1 MSVYL
6 TPLGLIFSSTMKKK
20 LILFLGAF
28 VSLTAEA
35 QEPCVITGRLF
46 HVEDGACIGLYSTD
60 GRVMRQ
66 METDTLE
73 TGRFSFT
80 VDSLNSQV
88 ENFVLMGLSEGF
100 PSTYLDVYAAAG
112 DTVRIEGCNKLLR
125 TWSVASKIPEQQ
137 WYNRF
142 IDASRT
148 LIDEQQEVM
157 VKTRELWDR
166 VDDPDLSEEMLKAY
180 QDSIRENL
188 NPMVDSLEMLIIRND
203 IAVMEQMPVNKVWMQ
218 QMNARSAFVSVV
230 DSFPYTED
238 LKRLYERIP
247 QDWLGTEAGKK
258 VTAQLFP
265 PKAVAVGDCV
275 YDTDLYDL
283 KGQVCHLSD
292 FEGRYLLLDFWSAG
306 CGPCLMAFPEM
317 REVQEMW
324 KDRLVVVSISSDS
337 EKGWK
342 EASERKGITWTNL
355 NDMQG
360 TVGIYAHYGIKGIPH
375 YVIVSPEGRIM
386 HVWRGYGTGV
396 LKKKLEEWVK

>member
-6 TPLGLIFSSTMKKK
+6 APLGFIFSSTMKKK

-28 VSLTAEA
+28 VSLMAEA
-35 QEPCVITGRLF
+35 QEPCVIAGRLF

-60 GRVMRQ
+60 GRVMRR
-66 METDTLE
+66 METDTLDA
-73 TGRFSFT
+73 GKFSFT

-157 VKTRELWDR
+157 VKTRKLWDR
-166 VDDPDLSEEMLKAY
+166 IDDPDLPEEMLKAC

-218 QMNARSAFVSVV
+218 QMSARSAFVSAV
-230 DSFPYTED
+230 DSFLYTED
-238 LKRLYERIP
+238 LKRLYKRIP
-247 QDWLGTEAGKK
+247 QDWLGTEEGKK

-265 PKAVAVGDCV
+265 PKVVTVGDSV

-283 KGQVCHLSD
+283 KGQVCNLSD
-292 FEGRYLLLDFWSAG
+292 FKGRYLLLDFWSAG

-317 REVQEMW
+317 REVQEAW
-324 KDRLVVVSISSDS
+324 KDRLVVVGISSDS
-337 EKGWK
+337 EKVWK

-360 TVGIYAHYGIKGIPH
+360 TVGIYAHYGVRGIPH

-386 HVWRGYGTGV
+386 HVWRGYGAGV

>member
-1 MSVYL
+1 MSVYP
-6 TPLGLIFSSTMKKK
+6 TPLGFIFSSTMKKK
-20 LILFLGAF
+20 LMLFLGAL
-28 VSLTAEA
+28 VSLMAEA
-35 QEPCVITGRLF
+35 QEPCVITGHLF
-46 HVEDGACIGLYSTD
+46 HVEDGACIGLYRTE

-73 TGRFSFT
+73 AGRFSFM
-80 VDSLNSQV
+80 VNSLENQV

-100 PSTYLDVYAAAG
+100 PSTYLDIYAAAG
-112 DTVRIEGCNKLLR
+112 DTVRIEGRNKLLR

-157 VKTRELWDR
+157 VKTRELWDK
-166 VDDPDLSEEMLKAY
+166 VDDPSLPEGVLKAY
-180 QDSIRENL
+180 RDSIREKL

-203 IAVMEQMPVNKVWMQ
+203 IAIMEQMPVNKVWMQ
-218 QMNARSAFVSVV
+218 QMSARSAFVSVV
-230 DSFPYTED
+230 DSFPYIED

-247 QDWLGTEAGKK
+247 QEWIGTEEGKK
-258 VTAQLFP
+258 VTVQLFP
-265 PKAVAVGDCV
+265 PKVVAVGDSV

-292 FEGRYLLLDFWSAG
+292 FKGRYLLLDFWSTG

-317 REVQEMW
+317 REVQEAW

-337 EKGWK
+337 EKIWK

-375 YVIVSPEGRIM
+375 YVIVSPEGRII
-386 HVWRGYGTGV
+386 HVWSGYGTGV
-396 LKKKLEEWVK
+396 LK